1 MARIL
6 VVDDEEAI
14 RSGLAEI
21 LVEEGY
27 VVEQAGTGEAALG
40 RLREEL
46 FDLVCTDVRMPG
58 MDGLEL
64 TERVKQESPETEVIV
79 ITGFASLQS
88 AVDAVKR
95 GAEDY
100 LSKPFDLDE
109 VRLTVKRALEKK
121 ALRDKQGRLERRV
134 AHLSPGPMLLG
145 KSAAFLRSIQLLE
158 RVAPTNS
165 TVLIL
170 GETGTGKELVAR
182 EIHRRSPRTNEPFI
196 PINCGAL
203 PDTLLE
209 SELFGYAKG
218 AFTGA
223 DKPTQGLFEAAD
235 RGTLFLDEIGN
246 ISLNMQQRLLRVLE
260 TGELLRLGERKVRK
274 IDVRIVAA
282 TNSDLKRDV
291 ERGLFRQDF
300 YYRLRVMSL
309 ELPPLRD
316 RMEDLGLLAA
326 SFLSSCAARFHKKI
340 AGFSKAAMAALE
352 GHRWPGN
359 IRELENA
366 IEHAAILCV
375 TPMVELEDLPGELKE
390 KAVAVGAVEP
400 QAITLE
406 ALEKQHILKMLR
418 ESGGHRGRTAEALGI
433 NRRTLYRKLLEYGV
447 EEEGGDAGEGGDGA
461 DGGDDSPQPTGA

>member
-1 MARIL
+1 MPRIL

-27 VVEQAGTGEAALG
+27 TVEEAPHAEAALA
-40 RLREEL
+40 RVREEL

-64 TERVKQESPETEVIV
+64 VERVKHESPETELIV

-134 AHLSPGPMLLG
+134 AHLSPGPTLLG
-145 KSAAFLRSIQLLE
+145 RSIPFQKSLQLLD
-158 RVAPTNS
+158 RVAPTHS

-170 GETGTGKELVAR
+170 GETGTGKELIAR
-182 EIHRRSPRTNEPFI
+182 EIHRRSPRAAEPFI

-223 DKPTQGLFEAAD
+223 DKTTQGLFEAAD

-260 TGELLRLGERKVRK
+260 AGELLRLGERKVRK
-274 IDVRIVAA
+274 VDVRIVAA

-291 ERGLFRQDF
+291 EKGLFRQDF

-316 RMEDLGLLAA
+316 RMDDLPLLANH
-326 SFLSSCAARFHKKI
+326 FLQACATRFHKKI
-340 AGFSKAAMAALE
+340 GGFSPLAMKALE
-352 GHRWPGN
+352 AHRWPGN
-359 IRELENA
+359 VRELENA

-375 TPMVELEDLPGELKE
+375 TPQVELEDLPGELKE
-390 KAVAVGAVEP
+390 KAAVVTGGEAAPVA
-400 QAITLE
+400 LE
-406 ALEKQHILKMLR
+406 ALERLHILKMLR
-418 ESGGHRGRTAEALGI
+418 ECGGHRGRTAEVLGI
-433 NRRTLYRKLLEYGV
+433 NRRTLYRKLIEYGV
-447 EEEGGDAGEGGDGA
+447 AKEEGDE
-461 DGGDDSPQPTGA
+461 DGGDEVPQPPPP

>member
-1 MARIL
+1 MPRIL

-21 LVEEGY
+21 LREEGY
-27 VVEQAGTGEAALG
+27 DVEERPDAGSALAG
-40 RLREEL
+40 LRDEL
-46 FDLVCTDVRMPG
+46 YDLVCTDVRMPG

-64 TERVKQESPETEVIV
+64 LQRIKAESPETEVIV

-100 LSKPFDLDE
+100 LAKPFDLDE
-109 VRLTVKRALEKK
+109 VRLTVRRALEKK
-121 ALRDKQGRLERRV
+121 QLRDRQQRLERRV
-134 AHLSPGPMLLG
+134 AHLSPGPALIG
-145 KSAAFLRSIQLLE
+145 KAATFQRVLQLVE

-170 GETGTGKELVAR
+170 GETGTGKELIAR
-182 EIHRRSPRTNEPFI
+182 EIHRRSSRAGEPFI

-223 DKPTQGLFEAAD
+223 DKTTQGLFEAAD

-246 ISLNMQQRLLRVLE
+246 ISPGMQSRLLRVLE

-274 IDVRIVAA
+274 VDVRIVAA
-282 TNSDLKRDV
+282 TNADLKKAV
-291 ERGLFRQDF
+291 ERGSFRQDF
-300 YYRLRVMSL
+300 YYRLHVMSL

-316 RMEDLGLLAA
+316 RMEDLPMLADHFLGECSRRFGKKIERFGKETLAA
-326 SFLSSCAARFHKKI
+326 LQAHN
-340 AGFSKAAMAALE
+340 
-352 GHRWPGN
+352 WPGN
-359 IRELENA
+359 VRELLNA
-366 IEHAAILCV
+366 VEHAAILCV
-375 TPMVELEDLPGELKE
+375 TPEVMVDDLPGELRE
-390 KAVAVGAVEP
+390 KAVEPGAAPAAPLTIDE
-400 QAITLE
+400 
-406 ALEKQHILKMLR
+406 LEKQHILRVLR
-418 ESGGHRGRTAEALGI
+418 ECGGHRGRSADVLGI

-447 EEEGGDAGEGGDGA
+447 AREAGDDEEA
-461 DGGDDSPQPTGA
+461 GGDDSPQPSAG

>member
-1 MARIL
+1 MPRIL

-14 RSGLAEI
+14 RSGLAEV
-21 LVEEGY
+21 LREEGY
-27 VVEQAGTGEAALG
+27 DVEEAGDAGTALG
-40 RLREEL
+40 RLRDEL
-46 FDLVCTDVRMPG
+46 VDLICTDVRMPG

-64 TERVKQESPETEVIV
+64 VERVKRESPETEVIV

-88 AVDAVKR
+88 AVEAVKR

-100 LSKPFDLDE
+100 LAKPFDLDE

-121 ALRDKQGRLERRV
+121 ALRDRQSRLERRV
-134 AHLSPGPMLLG
+134 QHLSPGPTLLG
-145 KSAAFLRSIQLLE
+145 KSATFQRAVQLLDK
-158 RVAPTNS
+158 VAPTNS

-182 EIHRRSPRTNEPFI
+182 EIHRRSPRAAEPFI

-246 ISLNMQQRLLRVLE
+246 ISLSMQARLLRVLE
-260 TGELLRLGERKVRK
+260 TNELLRLGERKVRK

-282 TNSDLKRDV
+282 TNADLKKAV
-291 ERGLFRQDF
+291 ERGAFRQDF

-309 ELPPLRD
+309 ELPPLRE
-316 RMEDLGLLAA
+316 RMEDLPLLA
-326 SFLSSCAARFHKKI
+326 SHFLETCSARLNKKI
-340 AGFSKAAMAALE
+340 DGYSKAALAALQA
-352 GHRWPGN
+352 HTWPGN
-359 IRELENA
+359 VRELENA
-366 IEHAAILCV
+366 VEHAAILCV
-375 TPMVELEDLPGELKE
+375 TPQVEVEDLPGELRE
-390 KAVAVGAVEP
+390 KAVAGG
-400 QAITLE
+400 TLPPAPLTLDE
-406 ALEKQHILKMLR
+406 LERLHILHVLR
-418 ESGGHRGRTAEALGI
+418 ECGGHRGRTAESLGI

-447 EEEGGDAGEGGDGA
+447 AKDEAEEDEK
-461 DGGDDSPQPTGA
+461 DDSPQPAAS

>member
-1 MARIL
+1 MPRIL

-21 LVEEGY
+21 LREEGY
-27 VVEQAGTGEAALG
+27 EVDERPDAQSALAGI
-40 RLREEL
+40 RDEL
-46 FDLVCTDVRMPG
+46 YDLVCTDVRMPG

-64 TERVKQESPETEVIV
+64 LQRIKVDSPETEVIV

-100 LSKPFDLDE
+100 LAKPFDLDE

-121 ALRDKQGRLERRV
+121 ALRDKQGKLERRV
-134 AHLSPGPMLLG
+134 AHLSPGPQLIG
-145 KSAAFLRSIQLLE
+145 KAAVFLRSLQLLD

-170 GETGTGKELVAR
+170 GETGTGKELIAR
-182 EIHRRSPRTNEPFI
+182 EIHRRSPRAAESFI

-246 ISLNMQQRLLRVLE
+246 ISPGMQSRLLRVLE

-274 IDVRIVAA
+274 VDVRIVAA
-282 TNSDLKRDV
+282 TNADLKKAV
-291 ERGLFRQDF
+291 ERGSFRQDF
-300 YYRLRVMSL
+300 FYRLNVLSL

-316 RMEDLGLLAA
+316 RMEDLALLAGH
-326 SFLSSCAARFHKKI
+326 FLDNCSRRFGKKFE
-340 AGFSKAAMAALE
+340 GFSKEALAALQ
-352 GHRWPGN
+352 GHHWPGN

-366 IEHAAILCV
+366 VEHAAILCV
-375 TPMVELEDLPGELKE
+375 TPQVLVEDLPGELRK
-390 KAVAVGAVEP
+390 KAVEAGGAP
-400 QAITLE
+400 PAPLTLDD
-406 ALEKQHILKMLR
+406 LEKQHILSILR
-418 ESGGHRGRTAEALGI
+418 DCGGHRGRTADVLGI
-433 NRRTLYRKLLEYGV
+433 NRRTLYRKLIEYGMARGAP
-447 EEEGGDAGEGGDGA
+447 EEGEQDETPRPESG
-461 DGGDDSPQPTGA
+461 

>member
-1 MARIL
+1 
-6 VVDDEEAI
+6 
-14 RSGLAEI
+14 
-21 LVEEGY
+21 
-27 VVEQAGTGEAALG
+27 
-40 RLREEL
+40 
-46 FDLVCTDVRMPG
+46 

-64 TERVKQESPETEVIV
+64 VERVKLESPETELIV

-121 ALRDKQGRLERRV
+121 SLRDKQGRLERRV
-134 AHLSPGPMLLG
+134 AHLSPGPTLIG
-145 KSAAFLRSIQLLE
+145 RSVPFQKSLQLLD

-170 GETGTGKELVAR
+170 GETGTGKELIAR
-182 EIHRRSPRTNEPFI
+182 EIHRRSPRSAEPFI

-203 PDTLLE
+203 PDSLLE

-223 DKPTQGLFEAAD
+223 DKTTQGLFEAAD

-260 TGELLRLGERKVRK
+260 AGELLRLGERKVRK
-274 IDVRIVAA
+274 VDVRIVAA

-291 ERGLFRQDF
+291 EKGLFRQDF

-316 RMEDLGLLAA
+316 RMDDLALLAGH
-326 SFLSSCAARFHKKI
+326 FLQACAARFHKRI
-340 AGFSKAAMAALE
+340 GGFSPTAMKALQA
-352 GHRWPGN
+352 HRWPGN

-366 IEHAAILCV
+366 VEHAAILCV
-375 TPMVELEDLPGELKE
+375 TPQVELEDLPGELRE
-390 KAVAVGAVEP
+390 KVVAIEAGGEP
-400 QAITLE
+400 TPVTLD
-406 ALEKQHILKMLR
+406 ALERQHILKTLR
-418 ESGGHRGRTAEALGI
+418 ECGGHRGRSAELLGI
-433 NRRTLYRKLLEYGV
+433 NRRTLYRKLIEYGV
-447 EEEGGDAGEGGDGA
+447 ARDEDDEDA
-461 DGGDDSPQPTGA
+461 GDDSPQPNPA

>member
-1 MARIL
+1 MPRIL
-6 VVDDEEAI
+6 VVDDEEAL

-21 LVEEGY
+21 LREEGY
-27 VVEQAGTGEAALG
+27 DVGEAPDGRSALERVQG
-40 RLREEL
+40 EL
-46 FDLVCTDVRMPG
+46 IDLVCTDVRMPG

-64 TERVKQESPETEVIV
+64 LQCIKRESPETEVVV

-100 LSKPFDLDE
+100 LAKPFDLDE

-121 ALRDKQGRLERRV
+121 ALRDEQQRLERRV
-134 AHLSPGPMLLG
+134 QHLSPGPSLIGTSPSFERVL
-145 KSAAFLRSIQLLE
+145 QLLD
-158 RVAPTNS
+158 RVAPTRS

-170 GETGTGKELVAR
+170 GETGTGKELIAR
-182 EIHRRSPRTNEPFI
+182 EIHRRSPRSGCPFI

-223 DKPTQGLFEAAD
+223 DKPMQGLFEAAD

-246 ISLNMQQRLLRVLE
+246 ISLGMQARLLRVLE
-260 TGELLRLGERKVRK
+260 TGELMRLGERKVRK
-274 IDVRIVAA
+274 VDVRIVAA
-282 TNSDLKRDV
+282 TNSDLKRAV
-291 ERGLFRQDF
+291 EKGEFRQDF
-300 YYRLRVMSL
+300 YYRLHVMNL

-316 RMEDLGLLAA
+316 RLDDLPRLAEH
-326 SFLSSCAARFHKKI
+326 FLAQFAQRLNKRI
-340 AGFSKAAMAALE
+340 VGFSRRTLQALQA
-352 GHRWPGN
+352 HSWPGN

-366 IEHAAILCV
+366 VEHAAILCV
-375 TPMVELEDLPGELKE
+375 TPEVELEDLPGELRDKGADGAEAGARIVALDELE
-390 KAVAVGAVEP
+390 KA
-400 QAITLE
+400 
-406 ALEKQHILKMLR
+406 HILQMLR
-418 ESGGHRGRTAEALGI
+418 ECGGHRGRTAELLGI

-447 EEEGGDAGEGGDGA
+447 AKDEGDE
-461 DGGDDSPQPTGA
+461 DGGDESPQTNGG

>member
-1 MARIL
+1 MPRIL

-21 LVEEGY
+21 LREEGY
-27 VVEQAGTGEAALG
+27 EVEERPDANSALVG
-40 RLREEL
+40 LRDEL
-46 FDLVCTDVRMPG
+46 YDLVCTDVRMPG

-64 TERVKQESPETEVIV
+64 LQRIKTESPETEVIV

-100 LSKPFDLDE
+100 LAKPFDLDE
-109 VRLTVKRALEKK
+109 VRLTVRRALEKK
-121 ALRDKQGRLERRV
+121 ALRDRQQKLERRV
-134 AHLSPGPMLLG
+134 AHLSPGPALIG
-145 KSAAFLRSIQLLE
+145 KAATFQRVLQLVE

-170 GETGTGKELVAR
+170 GETGTGKELIAR
-182 EIHRRSPRTNEPFI
+182 EIHRRSSRANESFI

-223 DKPTQGLFEAAD
+223 DKTTQGLFEAAD

-246 ISLNMQQRLLRVLE
+246 ISPGMQSRLLRVLE

-274 IDVRIVAA
+274 VDVRIVAA
-282 TNSDLKRDV
+282 TNADLKKAV
-291 ERGLFRQDF
+291 ERGTFRQDF
-300 YYRLRVMSL
+300 YYRLHVMSL

-316 RMEDLGLLAA
+316 RMDDLPMLADHFLEECSRRFGKKIERFAKETLAA
-326 SFLSSCAARFHKKI
+326 LQAHN
-340 AGFSKAAMAALE
+340 
-352 GHRWPGN
+352 WPGN
-359 IRELENA
+359 VRELENA
-366 IEHAAILCV
+366 VEHAAILCV
-375 TPMVELEDLPGELKE
+375 TPEVMLEDLPGELRE
-390 KAVAVGAVEP
+390 KAVVPGAASSAPLTIDE
-400 QAITLE
+400 
-406 ALEKQHILKMLR
+406 LEKQHILRVLR
-418 ESGGHRGRTAEALGI
+418 ECGGHRGRSADVLGI

-447 EEEGGDAGEGGDGA
+447 ARESPDDED
-461 DGGDDSPQPTGA
+461 DGGDDSPQPAAG